1 MPELVTQEFTI
12 AFVAPLLIALAIT
25 PAVIWF
31 ATRIGALDQP
41 NERKVHT
48 APTPRLGGIAIYI
61 SFCISILLTF
71 YFEPRQQVIAAL
83 DPHAAVML
91 VLSLTLVLMLGVWDD
106 LQPLKPGR
114 KFLGQVIAAS
124 IVYLAGFRISSITHP
139 FGPETLQLSF
149 LDYPATI
156 LWIVGITNAFNL
168 IDGLDG
174 LASGVA
180 LIVSLTIF
188 TISYLKGITMSAMM
202 ALTIGGAVLG
212 FLPYNFNRARIF
224 LGDSGSLFLGFTL
237 AILSIQSSTKGSTA
251 FSLIVPMLALG
262 LPIMDTLLS
271 MARRLLRS
279 LVHDSGKRES
289 FIQRFVVMFLPDRG
303 HIHHQLIA
311 RGFSHRTAVL
321 VLYVVS
327 CVFGLGAF
335 MVTVSNDPTTSGILI
350 AIGIATF
357 IGVSQLRYKEMA
369 VLRNGVLLP
378 LYEWP
383 LMGSSLFQSFL
394 DLAFV
399 VISYTVAYK
408 LTINTGISLR
418 IDHPFIRTLTVLAG
432 IQLSVFSLSGLYK
445 SAYRQFGIADLI
457 KIVKSATIALL
468 ISWVVLKVLPKSWS
482 AFNLTL
488 IVLQYYFILTLVTG
502 ARVSFHIL
510 NFLSR
515 QEKKNGERKVIIYG
529 ADMKGNSLLQQIIN
543 DDALHLDPVGFL
555 DEDPLLEG
563 KRLNGYPVFGGHWK
577 FSRLAREKKVHEL
590 IITDDGIHP
599 EILKRLEKTSQE
611 TGVTIRFYRSRL
623 EEMNP
628 SSRPDSQESF
638 AFVKR

>member
-1 MPELVTQEFTI
+1 MSDLLSTEFITV
-12 AFVAPLLIALAIT
+12 FVAPLVLAFGIT

-48 APTPRLGGIAIYI
+48 TPTPRLGGIAIYI
-61 SFCISILLTF
+61 SFCLSLLLTF
-71 YFEPRQQVIAAL
+71 YFEPEQRAIASL

-106 LQPLKPGR
+106 LQPMKPSR

-124 IVYLAGFRISSITHP
+124 IVYLAGFRISAVTHP
-139 FGPETLQLSF
+139 FGPELLHLNF
-149 LDYPATI
+149 LDYPVTI

-188 TISYLKGITMSAMM
+188 TISYLKGVTMSAMM
-202 ALTIGGAVLG
+202 ALILGGAVLG

-251 FSLIVPMLALG
+251 FSVIVPMLALG

-271 MARRLLRS
+271 MMRRLIRS
-279 LVHDSGKRES
+279 LVHDSHKRETI
-289 FIQRFVVMFLPDRG
+289 IQKFVVMFLPDRG

-327 CVFGLGAF
+327 CLFGFGAF

-350 AIGIATF
+350 TIGIATF

-383 LMGSSLFQSFL
+383 LVGSSLFQSFL
-394 DLAFV
+394 DLAFI
-399 VISYTVAYK
+399 VISYAVAYK
-408 LTINTGISLR
+408 LTIKTGMTIRL
-418 IDHPFIRTLTVLAG
+418 DHPFVRTLTILAG
-432 IQLSVFSLSGLYK
+432 VQLSVFSLGGMYK
-445 SAYRQFGIADLI
+445 GAYRQLGIADLL
-457 KIVKSATIALL
+457 KFVKLTTIALL
-468 ISWVVLKVLPKSWS
+468 ISWIVLRIVPQSWS
-482 AFNLTL
+482 AYNLTL
-488 IVLQYYFILTLVTG
+488 MILQYYFLLSLVTG

-510 NFLSR
+510 KYLSH
-515 QEKKNGERKVIIYG
+515 QEKKNGERKVLIYG

-563 KRLNGYPVFGGHWK
+563 KRLNGYPIFGGHWK
-577 FSRLAREKKVHEL
+577 FSRIARKKGVDEL
-590 IITDDGIHP
+590 IIADDDIHP
-599 EILKRLEKTSQE
+599 EILKRLQRASQE
-611 TGVTIRFYRSRL
+611 TGVMIRFYRSRL
-623 EEMNP
+623 EELIV
-628 SSRPDSQESF
+628 SRESDSQESF
-638 AFVKR
+638 VFVRR